1 MKKLYLRLAAV
12 FAAFL
17 LLMAALYAGSL
28 SLRAL
33 QENRHYLDQL
43 LTGLEDNLVR
53 AYEEE
58 EEKRILLEEDYLN
71 RAWAV
76 EYILWNAAVTQ
87 DQLETVR
94 QLMEVEG
101 IALLDREGTVLQS
114 AGRMTGPREEGPA
127 FDGQGEQV
135 IIDPGDFYTAPA
147 YLYAQV
153 LSGQPGRARVRL
165 DAQSSRLGLLS
176 GSQLVAQTLLDSTT
190 EGDTLL
196 GAVDGS
202 TGLLLGL
209 SANNAQTVA
218 VQGADTPLQR
228 LEVLKETAETGKLA
242 VLRVNGEYHT
252 VLVRKGE
259 GVYLLAMT
267 RLSGV
272 LSGMAAALIQ
282 GLAGVAA
289 VSLLAMGAV
298 HLFLKRYFFSRIA
311 QMEDILQGL
320 LAGEQPPDPVQVGE
334 SLPELRP
341 LARTLEQLRQDYIE
355 KSQGICQMECQLS
368 QARSQA
374 SFDQLTGLYN
384 RSGFEER
391 ARRFLEQEGGQGI
404 LLLFDLDNFKRV
416 NDREGH
422 PVGDRV
428 LVQFA
433 HCLRDNLRKSDVVGR
448 LGGDEFVAL
457 LPNPMAQPLLEEK
470 LESLLESA
478 RRTLEPFREKHQ
490 LSVSVGA
497 VSADGRVK
505 SYQELYR
512 CADTALYIAKYLGK
526 DGYYINDKM
535 ISCMR
540 RVCVGCRRDCPRS
553 QILRQLESPEGEEQE
568 P

>member
-1 MKKLYLRLAAV
+1 MKKLYLRLALV
-12 FAAFL
+12 CAAFL
-17 LLMAALYAGSL
+17 VLMAALFAGSF

-43 LTGLEDNLVR
+43 LTGLEDNLAH
-53 AYEEE
+53 AYREE
-58 EEKRILLEEDYLN
+58 EEKRTLLEEDYLN

-76 EYILWNAAVTQ
+76 EYILWNASVTR
-87 DQLETVR
+87 DQLEAVR

-101 IALLDREGTVLQS
+101 IALLDREGTVLRS
-114 AGRMTGPREEGPA
+114 AGQMTGPREEGPV

-135 IIDPGDFYTAPA
+135 VIDEGSFYTAPA

-165 DAQSSRLGLLS
+165 DAQPDRLGLLS
-176 GSQLVAQTLLDSTT
+176 GSQLVAQILLGSTT
-190 EGDTLL
+190 EENTLL
-196 GAVDGS
+196 GAVDSS

-209 SANNAQTVA
+209 SANNAQTVEIR
-218 VQGADTPLQR
+218 GADTPRER
-228 LEVLKETAETGKLA
+228 LKILKEAAEEGKLT
-242 VLRVNGEYHT
+242 LLQVNGEYHT
-252 VLVRKGE
+252 VLVREGE

-272 LSGMAAALIQ
+272 LSGMAATLTQ
-282 GLAGVAA
+282 GLAGVAT

-311 QMEDILQGL
+311 QMEDTLQGL
-320 LAGEQPPDPVQVGE
+320 LAGKQPHDPVQVGE
-334 SLPELRP
+334 NLPELRP
-341 LARTLEQLRQDYIE
+341 LARTLEQLGQDYLE

-384 RSGFEER
+384 RSGFEEQ
-391 ARRFLEQEGGQGI
+391 ARRFLEQEGGQGV

-416 NDREGH
+416 NDSEGH

-478 RRTLEPFREKHQ
+478 RRALETFRVKYQ

-497 VSADGRVK
+497 VAADGRVK

-526 DGYYINDKM
+526 DGYYINQKM

-553 QILRQLESPEGEEQE
+553 AILRELEAQEGED
-568 P
+568 PGP